1 MLNIYWYI
9 AITIVFLIISLIL
22 YTVFFYVPIS
32 EYENNF
38 NETLDNANFILQE
51 AQEYETQIEETNELV
66 SLGIDN
72 FCDFYNNGGP
82 LPIVYLGSTFD
93 DLCSSS

>member
-51 AQEYETQIEETNELV
+51 AQEYETKIEETNELV

-82 LPIVYLGSTFD
+82 LPIVYLVSTFY
-93 DLCSSS
+93 DLCSFS